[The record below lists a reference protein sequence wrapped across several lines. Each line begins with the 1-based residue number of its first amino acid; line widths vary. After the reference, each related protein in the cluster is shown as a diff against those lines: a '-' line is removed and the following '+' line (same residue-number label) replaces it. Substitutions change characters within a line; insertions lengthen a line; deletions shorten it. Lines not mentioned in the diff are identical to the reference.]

1 MSCGRRLRSSYKAH
15 WMTQRF
21 GTTEWLAMY
30 ERRILLASKT
40 RLTPAELEEYQLLCT
55 LVDAYIE
62 WCLEKGIGRDP
73 RQRFMDDFGKMN

>member
-55 LVDAYIE
+55 
-62 WCLEKGIGRDP
+62 
-73 RQRFMDDFGKMN
+73 